1 MKNAPRRNSWGRSMK
16 IISFIKDFAALG
28 LFAAGTYAWLVVA

>member
-1 MKNAPRRNSWGRSMK
+1 MKM
-16 IISFIKDFAALG
+16 ISFIEDFVALG